1 MRIFLFLSILSF
13 SCFFSQRSQI
23 NKIDTKV
30 SNTSQSDTII
40 VDKGRKDSLKIFKPT
55 INDYQHYTQFSERKI
70 FDTVFTIDKSYQ
82 FTQYNNQDNFGKI
95 QFANIG
101 SGFQDLMFH
110 VNKEQ
115 NLALLP
121 TRKSHFI
128 LGIDDVK
135 YYDVKTPTTS
145 FIYHNAMKQ
154 G

>member
-1 MRIFLFLSILSF
+1 MTTSIILSF
-13 SCFFSQRSQI
+13 LKRKFLIPFLLLTNLI
-23 NKIDTKV
+23 NLHNTITKTTLE
-30 SNTSQSDTII
+30 N
-40 VDKGRKDSLKIFKPT
+40 
-55 INDYQHYTQFSERKI
+55 
-70 FDTVFTIDKSYQ
+70 
-82 FTQYNNQDNFGKI
+82 

-101 SGFQDLMFH
+101 SGFQDLMFR

-154 G
+154 GAALKTTYTQNVGKIST